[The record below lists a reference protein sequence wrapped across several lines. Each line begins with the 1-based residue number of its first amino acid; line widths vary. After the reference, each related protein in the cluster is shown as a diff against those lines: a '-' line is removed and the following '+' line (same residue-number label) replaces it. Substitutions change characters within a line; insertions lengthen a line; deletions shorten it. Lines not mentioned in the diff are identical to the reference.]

1 MKKLLG
7 IVVLTILWCNM
18 LMADIEKRVTAYMD
32 DGNEAWF
39 TFQYEPKDIFT
50 FKRFLFPDYFCENK
64 HVNTLPDRSA
74 SGRRTS

>member
-7 IVVLTILWCNM
+7 IVVLIILWCNI

-39 TFQYEPKDIFT
+39 TWFNMSPKT
-50 FKRFLFPDYFCENK
+50 YL
-64 HVNTLPDRSA
+64 H
-74 SGRRTS
+74 